1 MANPKFVLR
10 SADVW
15 AMYGLSNLPP
25 FSVAGSVGILA
36 AINKEQGT
44 SLLAR
49 QLTFGTLQVSQ
60 NDTLYNTSVVLTSVA
75 NQGFKGTFTFRYNRV
90 DIGVAFQGKEMTL
103 PGTFANVFAALNA
116 INAKFG
122 LALEQSDVVNNTIV
136 AAGGE
141 IVVRA
146 KPTSIYYQPGT
157 QIKLNGPIP
166 FATVAPIT
174 DALGFDP
181 ES

>member
-1 MANPKFVLR
+1 MANPKFVIR
-10 SADVW
+10 SADAW

-44 SLLAR
+44 NILAS
-49 QLTFGTLQVSQ
+49 QLTFGTLSVSQ
-60 NDTLYNTSVVLTSVA
+60 NDTLYNTSVVLNSVA
-75 NQGFKGTFTFRYNRV
+75 NQGFKGSYTFRYNRV
-90 DIGVAFQGKEMTL
+90 DMSVPFKGKDMTL
-103 PGTFANVFAALNA
+103 TGNYADVFSALSA

-122 LALEQSDVVNNTIV
+122 LALEQRDVLNSAIAVP
-136 AAGGE
+136 GGQ
-141 IVVRA
+141 ITVKA
-146 KPTSIYYQPGT
+146 KPTSFYYTPGS
-157 QIKLNGPIP
+157 QVVINAPIP

-181 ES
+181 A